1 MKGLSFNEGWQF
13 RRIALEGE
21 KDEPFEEV
29 TLPHDAMIGETRSP
43 QAVSAQNS
51 GWFEG
56 RDYEYVKTW
65 TPPEELAGKS
75 LLLEFEGVYHLAQV
89 WIDGTLVAERPY
101 GYTNFYVDLAGLVEP
116 GRPCELRVVA
126 RNSDQPNSR
135 WCNSSS

>member
-65 TPPEELAGKS
+65 TPPEELGGKS
-75 LLLEFEGVYHLAQV
+75 LLLEFEGVCHLAQV

-116 GRPCELRVVA
+116 CSP
-126 RNSDQPNSR
+126 
-135 WCNSSS
+135 

>member
-56 RDYEYVKTW
+56 RD
-65 TPPEELAGKS
+65 
-75 LLLEFEGVYHLAQV
+75 
-89 WIDGTLVAERPY
+89 
-101 GYTNFYVDLAGLVEP
+101 
-116 GRPCELRVVA
+116 
-126 RNSDQPNSR
+126 
-135 WCNSSS
+135 